1 MAEVFLS
8 KQTASSTATI
18 SFTSGID
25 STYSEYLFVVGGM
38 HPASDGTILGWQV
51 NADGQSGYN
60 EVIQSTNFYGQ
71 MAESGDS
78 GMVHIGVSDTYDQTV
93 GTAFQPLTGSV
104 GSDADQSG
112 SGQLRLFNPAGTTF
126 NKKWVATSSCA
137 VSDNT
142 VLGLYTAGYIN
153 TTSAI
158 DEVQFKFAS
167 GNMDSGTITLYGV
180 G

>member
-1 MAEVFLS
+1 MAEAFIS
-8 KQTASSTATI
+8 KQTASGTATI

-38 HPASDGTILGWQV
+38 HPASDGVILGWQV
-51 NADGQSGYN
+51 NAAGQSGYN
-60 EVIQSTNFYGQ
+60 ESITSTNFYGQ
-71 MAESGDS
+71 MAESGTS
-78 GMVHIGVSDTYDQTV
+78 GMVHISLADTYDQAA
-93 GTAFQPLTGSV
+93 GTSFQPLTGSV
-104 GSDADQSG
+104 GADADQSG

-126 NKKWVATSSCA
+126 NKKWVANSSSA

-153 TTSAI
+153 TASAI

-167 GNMDSGTITLYGV
+167 GNMDAGTITLYGV
-180 G
+180 I